1 MNKFLTLIVLS
12 LLTISVQAIEKKV
25 SGAVATTH
33 KPAVQILNLSGSVV
47 SDNQKMLTSRY
58 MGYVKNMAVSE
69 GDIVKKGQL
78 LYEIDSKEI
87 ESAERQVDLAISQAR
102 LALQMN
108 KNQYNNVLTNL
119 ARHERL
125 YKKQMVSKY
134 EFEML
139 QLAAKNLKD
148 MVEISEQQVNQALA
162 KKDEVL
168 NQYNY
173 LTILAPNDGVIV
185 DKRLNEG
192 EMAIPGMP
200 ALVLTDLSRL
210 KIVAEIAETQL
221 KYINLRKKVEIEIP
235 SIGFSTTGII
245 VSIIPSSNPMTHK
258 FKIKIEFD
266 LTVRSVYPG
275 MYAKIIIK

>member
-1 MNKFLTLIVLS
+1 MKTLIKLMMMS
-12 LLTISVQAIEKKV
+12 
-25 SGAVATTH
+25 AVMTSIN
-33 KPAVQILNLSGSVV
+33 AVEINLSGSVI

-69 GDIVKKGQL
+69 GDIVKKGDL
-78 LYEIDSKEI
+78 VYEIDSKDI

-108 KNQYNNVLTNL
+108 KNQYNNILVNL

-125 YKKQMVSKY
+125 YKKNMVSKY
-134 EFEML
+134 EFEQL

-148 MVEISEQQVNQALA
+148 MVEISQQQVNQALA

-173 LTILAPNDGVIV
+173 LKILAPNDGVIV

-200 ALVLTDLSRL
+200 VVVLTDLSKL
-210 KIVAEIAETQL
+210 KVVAELSETQL
-221 KYINLRKKVEIEIP
+221 KYINMGKVVEIVIP
-235 SIGFSTTGII
+235 SIGFKTTGKITAI
-245 VSIIPSSNPMTHK
+245 VPNSNPMTHK
-258 FKIKIEFD
+258 FKIIMKID
-266 LTVRSVYPG
+266 HKTSSVYPG
-275 MYAKIIIK
+275 MYAKILIK

>member
-1 MNKFLTLIVLS
+1 MKKIILLMVAVCLTTVS
-12 LLTISVQAIEKKV
+12 AIEIDL
-25 SGAVATTH
+25 T
-33 KPAVQILNLSGSVV
+33 GSVI
-47 SDNQKMLTSRY
+47 SDNQKMMTGRY

-87 ESAERQVDLAISQAR
+87 ESAERQVDLGISQAR

-125 YKKQMVSKY
+125 YRKKMVSKY
-134 EFEML
+134 EFETL

-148 MVEISEQQVNQALA
+148 MVTIATKQVEQAEA
-162 KKDEVL
+162 KKEEVL

-173 LTILAPNDGVIV
+173 LKILAPNDGVIV
-185 DKRLNEG
+185 AKKLNEG

-200 ALVLTDLSRL
+200 ALILTDLSKL
-210 KIVAEIAETQL
+210 KIVAEIAEMQL
-221 KYINLRKKVEIEIP
+221 KDIHLNKEVAVEIP
-235 SIGFSTTGII
+235 SLGFVTTGKIS
-245 VSIIPSSNPMTHK
+245 SIIPSSNPMTHK
-258 FKIKIEFD
+258 FKIKIKFD
-266 LTVRSVYPG
+266 LQSRSVYPG
-275 MYAKIIIK
+275 MYAKIIIR